1 MIVEV
6 LHEVLEAVLEGV
18 VAVRGG
24 VCLLDIGGERVVVR
38 PQHVLQV
45 RVPELLVGVEILEG
59 RVRRC
64 FNNLDPDPLP
74 VSQGLETPSSLQFCR
89 LVGRYCS
96 CLLPGQTNS
105 RNFQDHIMQ
114 NLATEV
120 MDDDVNGSIYT
131 RLN

>member
-74 VSQGLETPSSLQFCR
+74 VSQGLETP
-89 LVGRYCS
+89 
-96 CLLPGQTNS
+96 
-105 RNFQDHIMQ
+105 
-114 NLATEV
+114 
-120 MDDDVNGSIYT
+120 T
-131 RLN
+131 RFV